1 MDCFQLSFFRVEEA
15 VSWTQRFLKSEIWPQ
30 NRSSYLKNKFDSKC
44 LQKFYVTSKKEN
56 ECYRN
61 TTSYVEQPSRHFC
74 GHFMRRTTQQNFLAI
89 NLASQ
94 QKTTKLYFFSQLKKQ
109 FNLFFLRFHLSHYAV
124 VCEVINLWI
133 AVFDLILHFRVIW
146 SVNLNRTFLWFPI
159 NTSSLFTSISVK
171 E

>member
-1 MDCFQLSFFRVEEA
+1 MDCFQLSFIRVEEA
-15 VSWTQRFLKSEIWPQ
+15 VSWTQRFLTSEIWPQ
-30 NRSSYLKNKFDSKC
+30 NRSSYLKNKFESKC

-74 GHFMRRTTQQNFLAI
+74 GHFMRRTTQQNVLAI

-94 QKTTKLYFFSQLKKQ
+94 QKTTKLYFFFSAKETIQP
-109 FNLFFLRFHLSHYAV
+109 FFLTVPSKPLRCCLRSYKLVNCCVWSNFTLSR
-124 VCEVINLWI
+124 
-133 AVFDLILHFRVIW
+133 DLIRQ
-146 SVNLNRTFLWFPI
+146 LNRTFLWFPI
-159 NTSSLFTSISVK
+159 NTSSLFTSISVR